1 MKEVQSMKTTTK
13 LITLLAS
20 VTLLTAC
27 GNNQKAED
35 SFTNNKEPQTEQT
48 TQSTETS
55 KPTETTETTEQKQE
69 TETDTTHAYVVSTED
84 YLEMYHPQLG
94 GTYPIGTKAFVYNY
108 MQGKTQVH
116 TAVIPTSS
124 TEAGVAI
131 FENQREAT
139 LFTQWLNS
147 VNDKNTM
154 TYDMQTNLDYF
165 YTNVYTN
172 Y

>member
-1 MKEVQSMKTTTK
+1 MKSSIK

-27 GNNQKAED
+27 GKTQKPCEC
-35 SFTNNKEPQTEQT
+35 FTNDKEPQTEQT
-48 TQSTETS
+48 TKSTETNKS
-55 KPTETTETTEQKQE
+55 NETIETSTEQEQVTKH
-69 TETDTTHAYVVSTED
+69 TYVVSTDD
-84 YLEMYHPQLG
+84 YLDTYHPQLG
-94 GTYPIGTKAFVYNY
+94 GTYPVGTKAFVYNY

-124 TEAGVAI
+124 IEAGVAI
-131 FENQREAT
+131 FESQKEAT

-154 TYDMQTNLDYF
+154 TYDMQTNLNYF
-165 YTNVYTN
+165 YENVYTSH
-172 Y
+172 

>member
-1 MKEVQSMKTTTK
+1 MKTKTK

-27 GNNQKAED
+27 GNTQKPED
-35 SFTNNKEPQTEQT
+35 TFTNSKEPQTEQT

-55 KPTETTETTEQKQE
+55 KSTETTETSKQ
-69 TETDTTHAYVVSTED
+69 TETVANSVYVVNYSEYMET
-84 YLEMYHPQLG
+84 YRPQLG
-94 GTYPIGTKAFVYNY
+94 GTYPTGTKAFIYTY
-108 MQGKTQVH
+108 MQGKNYVH
-116 TAVIPTSS
+116 TAVIPLKSYD
-124 TEAGVAI
+124 AGVAI
-131 FENQREAT
+131 FESQREAT

>member
-1 MKEVQSMKTTTK
+1 MKTTIK
-13 LITLLAS
+13 LFTLLTS

-35 SFTNNKEPQTEQT
+35 SFTNSKEPQTEQT
-48 TQSTETS
+48 TQTTETS
-55 KPTETTETTEQKQE
+55 KSTETTETTETQQQV
-69 TETDTTHAYVVSTED
+69 TTHAYVVSTDE
-84 YLEMYHPQLG
+84 YLDTYQPQLG
-94 GTYPIGTKAFVYNY
+94 GTYPVGTKAFVYNY

-124 TEAGVAI
+124 LEAGVAI
-131 FENQREAT
+131 FESQREAT

-154 TYDMQTNLDYF
+154 SYDMQTNLDYF
-165 YTNVYTN
+165 YKNVYTN

>member
-1 MKEVQSMKTTTK
+1 MKTITK

-27 GNNQKAED
+27 ANIQK
-35 SFTNNKEPQTEQT
+35 PQTEQT
-48 TQSTETS
+48 TKSTETR
-55 KPTETTETTEQKQE
+55 ETTETTVEQV
-69 TETDTTHAYVVSTED
+69 TTHAYVVD
-84 YLEMYHPQLG
+84 YSDYMETYQPQLG
-94 GTYPIGTKAFVYNY
+94 GTYPVGTNAFVYNY
-108 MQGKTQVH
+108 MQGKTQIH
-116 TAVIPTSS
+116 TAVIPLKSYD
-124 TEAGVAI
+124 AGIAI
-131 FENQREAT
+131 FESQKEAT

-165 YTNVYTN
+165 YQNVYTN

>member
-1 MKEVQSMKTTTK
+1 MKTTIK

-27 GNNQKAED
+27 GKTQKPCEC
-35 SFTNNKEPQTEQT
+35 FTNDKEPQTEQT

-55 KPTETTETTEQKQE
+55 KSTETNETTEQ
-69 TETDTTHAYVVSTED
+69 TETVTTHAYVVSTDD
-84 YLEMYHPQLG
+84 YLATYHPQLG
-94 GTYPIGTKAFVYNY
+94 GTYPVGTKAFVYNY

-116 TAVIPTSS
+116 TAVIPTYS

-131 FENQREAT
+131 FESQREAT

-165 YTNVYTN
+165 YKNVYTN

>member
-1 MKEVQSMKTTTK
+1 MKTRTK
-13 LITLLAS
+13 LITILAS

-27 GNNQKAED
+27 ANTQKPSNA
-35 SFTNNKEPQTEQT
+35 FTNDKEPKTEQT
-48 TQSTETS
+48 TQSTETTKS
-55 KPTETTETTEQKQE
+55 SEQKQQ
-69 TETDTTHAYVVSTED
+69 TRAVTYNAYVVNTQD
-84 YLEMYHPQLG
+84 YLKIYHPQLG
-94 GTYPIGTKAFVYNY
+94 GTYPAGTKAFVYNY
-108 MQGKTQVH
+108 MQAKTQVH

-131 FENQREAT
+131 FESQREAT

-154 TYDMQTNLDYF
+154 QYDMQTNLDYF
-165 YTNVYTN
+165 YKNVYTN

>member
-1 MKEVQSMKTTTK
+1 MKTTTK

-20 VTLLTAC
+20 ATLLTAC

-35 SFTNNKEPQTEQT
+35 SFTNNKEPQTTQT
-48 TQSTETS
+48 TQSTETT
-55 KPTETTETTEQKQE
+55 KTNEATETSEQTENVTNGV
-69 TETDTTHAYVVSTED
+69 YVVNYSD
-84 YLEMYHPQLG
+84 YMEMYRPQLG
-94 GTYPIGTKAFVYNY
+94 GTYPTGTKAFIYTY
-108 MQGKTQVH
+108 MQGKSYLH
-116 TAVIPTSS
+116 TAVIPLKSYD
-124 TEAGVAI
+124 AGIAI
-131 FENQREAT
+131 FESQKEAT
-139 LFTQWLNS
+139 LFTQWLKS

>member
-1 MKEVQSMKTTTK
+1 MKTTTK

-35 SFTNNKEPQTEQT
+35 SFTNNKEPQTTQT

-55 KPTETTETTEQKQE
+55 KPTETTETSEQ
-69 TETDTTHAYVVSTED
+69 TETATNGVYVVNYSD
-84 YLEMYHPQLG
+84 YMEMYHPQLG
-94 GTYPIGTKAFVYNY
+94 GTYPAGTKAFVYNY
-108 MQGKTQVH
+108 MQGKTQIH
-116 TAVIPTSS
+116 TAVIPTFSL
-124 TEAGVAI
+124 EAGVAI
-131 FENQREAT
+131 FESQREAT

-154 TYDMQTNLDYF
+154 QYDMQTNLDYF
-165 YTNVYTN
+165 YKNVYTTN
-172 Y
+172 

>member
-1 MKEVQSMKTTTK
+1 MKTRTK

-20 VTLLTAC
+20 LTLLTAC
-27 GNNQKAED
+27 GNKPKPRD
-35 SFTNNKEPQTEQT
+35 SFTNEKEPQTEQT

-55 KPTETTETTEQKQE
+55 KPTQTTETV
-69 TETDTTHAYVVSTED
+69 THGAYIVSTDD
-84 YLEMYHPQLG
+84 YLATYHPQLG
-94 GTYPIGTKAFVYNY
+94 GTYPAGTKAFVYNY

-124 TEAGVAI
+124 IEAGVAI
-131 FENQREAT
+131 FESQREAT

-154 TYDMQTNLDYF
+154 QYDMQTNLDYF
-165 YTNVYTN
+165 YQNVYTN

>member
-1 MKEVQSMKTTTK
+1 MKTKTK

-27 GNNQKAED
+27 GNIQKAEE

-55 KPTETTETTEQKQE
+55 KPTETTETSTEQEQV
-69 TETDTTHAYVVSTED
+69 TTKAYVVNYSD
-84 YLEMYHPQLG
+84 YMEIYRPQLG
-94 GTYPIGTKAFVYNY
+94 GTYPVGTKAFIYTNMLGKNY
-108 MQGKTQVH
+108 LH
-116 TAVIPTSS
+116 TAVIPLKSYD
-124 TEAGVAI
+124 AGIAI
-131 FENQREAT
+131 FDSQREAT

-154 TYDMQTNLDYF
+154 QYDMQTNLDYF
-165 YTNVYTN
+165 YKNVYTN

>member
-1 MKEVQSMKTTTK
+1 MKTTTK

-27 GNNQKAED
+27 GNNQKPED
-35 SFTNNKEPQTEQT
+35 SFTNTKEPQTEQT

-55 KPTETTETTEQKQE
+55 KSTETSETTEQ
-69 TETDTTHAYVVSTED
+69 TETVTKGAYVVNYSD
-84 YLEMYHPQLG
+84 YMETYRPQLG
-94 GTYPIGTKAFVYNY
+94 GTYPVGTKAFVYNY
-108 MQGKTQVH
+108 MQGKTQIH

-124 TEAGVAI
+124 LEAGVAI
-131 FENQREAT
+131 FESQREAT
-139 LFTQWLNS
+139 MFTQWINS

-154 TYDMQTNLDYF
+154 QYDMQTNLDYF
-165 YTNVYTN
+165 YTNVYPN

>member
-1 MKEVQSMKTTTK
+1 MKTTTK

-27 GNNQKAED
+27 GKTQKPCD
-35 SFTNNKEPQTEQT
+35 CFTNEKEPQTEQT
-48 TQSTETS
+48 TQSTETT
-55 KPTETTETTEQKQE
+55 KPTETTETSTEQEQV
-69 TETDTTHAYVVSTED
+69 TTHAYVVSTED
-84 YLEMYHPQLG
+84 YLETYHPQLG

-116 TAVIPTSS
+116 SAVIPTYS

-131 FENQREAT
+131 FESQKEAT

-154 TYDMQTNLDYF
+154 QYDMQTNLDYF
-165 YTNVYTN
+165 YENVYTS

>member
-1 MKEVQSMKTTTK
+1 MKTRTK

-35 SFTNNKEPQTEQT
+35 CFNNSKEPQTEQT
-48 TQSTETS
+48 TQSTETTQT
-55 KPTETTETTEQKQE
+55 TETTETTE
-69 TETDTTHAYVVSTED
+69 TEQTTTHAYVVSTDE
-84 YLEMYHPQLG
+84 YLTTYHPQLG
-94 GTYPIGTKAFVYNY
+94 GTYPAGTKAFVYNC
-108 MQGKTQVH
+108 MRGKTQIH

-124 TEAGVAI
+124 LEAGVAI
-131 FENQREAT
+131 FESQREAT

-154 TYDMQTNLDYF
+154 QYDMQTNLDYF

>member
-1 MKEVQSMKTTTK
+1 MKTRTK

-27 GNNQKAED
+27 GKTQKPCD
-35 SFTNNKEPQTEQT
+35 CFTNNKEPQTEQT

-55 KPTETTETTEQKQE
+55 KPTETTETSTEQEQV
-69 TETDTTHAYVVSTED
+69 TTHAYVVSTDE
-84 YLEMYHPQLG
+84 YLATYHPQLG
-94 GTYPIGTKAFVYNY
+94 GTFPVGTKAFVFNY
-108 MQGKTQVH
+108 MKGKTQVH

-124 TEAGVAI
+124 LEAGVAI
-131 FENQREAT
+131 FESQREAT

-165 YTNVYTN
+165 YKNVYTS

>member
-1 MKEVQSMKTTTK
+1 MKTRTK

-27 GNNQKAED
+27 GKTQKPCEC
-35 SFTNNKEPQTEQT
+35 FTNDKEPQTEQT

-55 KPTETTETTEQKQE
+55 KPTETTETSTEQEQV
-69 TETDTTHAYVVSTED
+69 TTHVYVVSTDD
-84 YLEMYHPQLG
+84 YLASYHPQLG
-94 GTYPIGTKAFVYNY
+94 GTYPAGTKAFVYNC
-108 MQGKTQVH
+108 MRGKTQIH

-124 TEAGVAI
+124 LEAGVAI
-131 FENQREAT
+131 FDNQREAT
-139 LFTQWLNS
+139 LFTEWLNS

-154 TYDMQTNLDYF
+154 TYDMKTNLDYF
-165 YTNVYTN
+165 YKNVYTS

>member
-1 MKEVQSMKTTTK
+1 MKTTTK
-13 LITLLAS
+13 LITLIAS

-27 GNNQKAED
+27 ANNQKQHNISA
-35 SFTNNKEPQTEQT
+35 NGKEPKTEQT
-48 TQSTETS
+48 AKSTKTTKTSERQQTQTLSLG
-55 KPTETTETTEQKQE
+55 
-69 TETDTTHAYVVSTED
+69 AYVVTTED
-84 YLEMYHPQLG
+84 YLDKYNPQIG
-94 GTYPIGTKAFVYNY
+94 GTYPAGTKAFVYNY

-116 TAVIPTSS
+116 TAVIPTYS

-131 FENQREAT
+131 FESQREAT

-165 YTNVYTN
+165 YQNVYTN

>member
-1 MKEVQSMKTTTK
+1 MKTTTK
-13 LITLLAS
+13 LITLLTS

-27 GNNQKAED
+27 CNNQKAED

-55 KPTETTETTEQKQE
+55 KPTETTETTEQ
-69 TETDTTHAYVVSTED
+69 TETVTNGVYVVSTDD
-84 YLEMYHPQLG
+84 YFATYHPQLG
-94 GTYPIGTKAFVYNY
+94 GTYPVGTKAFVYNC
-108 MQGKTQVH
+108 MRGKTQIH

-124 TEAGVAI
+124 LEAGVAI
-131 FENQREAT
+131 FDSQREAT

-165 YTNVYTN
+165 YENVYTN

>member
-1 MKEVQSMKTTTK
+1 MKTRTK

-48 TQSTETS
+48 TKSTETIKS
-55 KPTETTETTEQKQE
+55 TETTETSEQQQVVTTEK
-69 TETDTTHAYVVSTED
+69 AYVVNYSD
-84 YLEMYHPQLG
+84 YMERYQPQLG
-94 GTYPIGTKAFVYNY
+94 GTYPVGTKAFIYTY
-108 MQGKTQVH
+108 MQGKSYVH
-116 TAVIPTSS
+116 TAVIPLKSYD
-124 TEAGVAI
+124 AGIAI
-131 FENQREAT
+131 FESQKEAT

-165 YTNVYTN
+165 YKNVYTN

>member
-1 MKEVQSMKTTTK
+1 MKTRTK

-48 TQSTETS
+48 TQSTETTKS
-55 KPTETTETTEQKQE
+55 TEQTQQTETVTYN
-69 TETDTTHAYVVSTED
+69 AYVVNTED

-94 GTYPIGTKAFVYNY
+94 GTYPVGTKAFVYNY
-108 MQGKTQVH
+108 MKGKTQVH

-131 FENQREAT
+131 FESQREAT

>member
-1 MKEVQSMKTTTK
+1 MKTRTK

-20 VTLLTAC
+20 VTILTAC
-27 GNNQKAED
+27 GNNQKEED

-48 TQSTETS
+48 T
-55 KPTETTETTEQKQE
+55 ETTESSIEQEQV
-69 TETDTTHAYVVSTED
+69 TTHAYVVSTDE
-84 YLEMYHPQLG
+84 YLATYHPQLG
-94 GTYPIGTKAFVYNY
+94 GTYPVGTKAFVYNY

-116 TAVIPTSS
+116 TAVIPTASL
-124 TEAGVAI
+124 EAGVAI
-131 FENQREAT
+131 FENQKEAT

-165 YTNVYTN
+165 YKNVYTN

>member
-1 MKEVQSMKTTTK
+1 MKTTTK

-35 SFTNNKEPQTEQT
+35 SFTNSKEPQTTQT
-48 TQSTETS
+48 TQSTET
-55 KPTETTETTEQKQE
+55 TQTTETTKE
-69 TETDTTHAYVVSTED
+69 TEQVTTNAYVVSTED
-84 YLEMYHPQLG
+84 YLETYNPQLG
-94 GTYPIGTKAFVYNY
+94 GTYPVGTKAFVYNY

-116 TAVIPTSS
+116 TAVIPTAS

-131 FENQREAT
+131 FESQKEAT

-165 YTNVYTN
+165 YENVYTN

>member
-1 MKEVQSMKTTTK
+1 MKTKTK

-27 GNNQKAED
+27 GNNQKPCEC
-35 SFTNNKEPQTEQT
+35 FTNEKEPQTEQT

-55 KPTETTETTEQKQE
+55 KTSETTETSEQQ
-69 TETDTTHAYVVSTED
+69 TETVTRGVYVVSTED
-84 YLEMYHPQLG
+84 YLETYHPQLG
-94 GTYPIGTKAFVYNY
+94 GTYPAGTKAFVYNC
-108 MQGKTQVH
+108 MRGKTQIH

-124 TEAGVAI
+124 LEAGIAI
-131 FENQREAT
+131 FDSQREAT

>member
-1 MKEVQSMKTTTK
+1 MKTTTK

-27 GNNQKAED
+27 GKTEKPCEC
-35 SFTNNKEPQTEQT
+35 FTNKKEPQTTQT

-55 KPTETTETTEQKQE
+55 KPTETTETTEQ
-69 TETDTTHAYVVSTED
+69 TETVTHGAYVVSTED
-84 YLEMYHPQLG
+84 YLDTYHPQLG
-94 GTYPIGTKAFVYNY
+94 GTNPAGTKAFVYYY
-108 MQGKTQVH
+108 MQGKTLIH
-116 TAVIPTSS
+116 TAVIPTFS
-124 TEAGVAI
+124 TDAGVAI
-131 FENQREAT
+131 FESQKEAT

-165 YTNVYTN
+165 YKNVYTS

>member
-1 MKEVQSMKTTTK
+1 MKTRTK

-27 GNNQKAED
+27 GNTQNPKD
-35 SFTNNKEPQTEQT
+35 SFTNAKEPQTEQT
-48 TQSTETS
+48 TQSTGTTKSTETS
-55 KPTETTETTEQKQE
+55 ETTVEQEQA
-69 TETDTTHAYVVSTED
+69 TTHAYVVSTDD
-84 YLEMYHPQLG
+84 YLATYHPQLG
-94 GTYPIGTKAFVYNY
+94 GTYPVGTKAFVYNY
-108 MQGKTQVH
+108 MQGKNQVH
-116 TAVIPTSS
+116 TAVIPTYS

-131 FENQREAT
+131 FESQKEAT

-154 TYDMQTNLDYF
+154 SYDMQTNLDYF
-165 YTNVYTN
+165 YENVYTN

>member
-1 MKEVQSMKTTTK
+1 MKTSTK

-27 GNNQKAED
+27 GKSQKPCEC
-35 SFTNNKEPQTEQT
+35 FTNDKEQQTTQT

-55 KPTETTETTEQKQE
+55 KPTETTETRGQ
-69 TETDTTHAYVVSTED
+69 TETVTNGAYVVNYSE
-84 YLEMYHPQLG
+84 YMEMYRPQLG
-94 GTYPIGTKAFVYNY
+94 GTYPAGTKAFIYTY
-108 MQGKTQVH
+108 MQGKTYIH
-116 TAVIPTSS
+116 TAVIPLKSYD
-124 TEAGVAI
+124 AGIAI

-147 VNDKNTM
+147 VNEKNTM

>member
-1 MKEVQSMKTTTK
+1 MKTTTK

-35 SFTNNKEPQTEQT
+35 SFTNSKEQQTEQT
-48 TQSTETS
+48 TKSTETS
-55 KPTETTETTEQKQE
+55 KSTETTQQQTEQV
-69 TETDTTHAYVVSTED
+69 TTHAYVVSTDD
-84 YLEMYHPQLG
+84 YLATYHPQLG
-94 GTYPIGTKAFVYNY
+94 GTYPAGTKAFVYTY

-124 TEAGVAI
+124 LEAGVAI
-131 FENQREAT
+131 FESQREAT

-154 TYDMQTNLDYF
+154 QYDMQTNLDYF
-165 YTNVYTN
+165 YKNVYTN

>member
-1 MKEVQSMKTTTK
+1 MKTTTK

-27 GNNQKAED
+27 GNNQKPCECFSND
-35 SFTNNKEPQTEQT
+35 KEPQTTQT

-55 KPTETTETTEQKQE
+55 KPTETTETSEQAE
-69 TETDTTHAYVVSTED
+69 TVNNSVYVVNYSE
-84 YLEMYHPQLG
+84 YMEMYRPQLG
-94 GTYPIGTKAFVYNY
+94 GTYPTGTKAFIYTY
-108 MQGKTQVH
+108 MQGKNYVH
-116 TAVIPTSS
+116 TAVIPLKSYD
-124 TEAGVAI
+124 AGIAV
-131 FENQREAT
+131 FDSQKEAT

-154 TYDMQTNLDYF
+154 QYDMQTNLDYF
-165 YTNVYTN
+165 YKNVYTS

>member
-1 MKEVQSMKTTTK
+1 MKTRTK

-48 TQSTETS
+48 TQSTETTKS
-55 KPTETTETTEQKQE
+55 TEQTQQTETVTYN
-69 TETDTTHAYVVSTED
+69 AYVVNTED
-84 YLEMYHPQLG
+84 YLEMYHLQLG
-94 GTYPIGTKAFVYNY
+94 GTYPVGTKAFVYNY
-108 MQGKTQVH
+108 MKGKTQVH
-116 TAVIPTSS
+116 TAVIPTFS

-131 FENQREAT
+131 FESQREAT

-165 YTNVYTN
+165 YTIVYTN